1 MQSEPPVPR
10 GTAVVLFALEHDVHA
25 NQTPGVIMDYDA
37 ARERYRV
44 AVRSSVRPA
53 DATEQGS
60 VLINVRRE
68 NFVLVAPASMEEWL
82 LASLEMVHD
91 AQAKE
96 LGRLH
101 GRELVRRLQAVLS
114 TLPTMCAKGSGE
126 RRQVC
131 TGATIED
138 DLSVLL
144 DVQRCRTH
152 DGQHM
157 RSLSAE
163 HLAKRQALTKT
174 AEAACMRVKALRA
187 QLEARSETELHHRP
201 RWPTSCRPHTR

>member
-1 MQSEPPVPR
+1 M
-10 GTAVVLFALEHDVHA
+10 HA

-96 LGRLH
+96 LGEWAGAAVRHRSGLCTFFCWH
-101 GRELVRRLQAVLS
+101 EGVAGDMVATREA
-114 TLPTMCAKGSGE
+114 
-126 RRQVC
+126 
-131 TGATIED
+131 
-138 DLSVLL
+138 
-144 DVQRCRTH
+144 
-152 DGQHM
+152 
-157 RSLSAE
+157 
-163 HLAKRQALTKT
+163 
-174 AEAACMRVKALRA
+174 
-187 QLEARSETELHHRP
+187 
-201 RWPTSCRPHTR
+201 